1 MNTILVIIAFVAILP
16 VLAFLVSRV
25 KFLDGEYEKMSE
37 KLLEYG
43 NSISANEKTID
54 VLSGSVSKANDDLT
68 FVGLLVDHLVEM
80 HTPKRNK
87 RYAKLDENHK
97 NFKELREVFNHDVK
111 ECAHAMKISM
121 KTARR
126 YENWRIENTNQ

>member
-1 MNTILVIIAFVAILP
+1 MLILLFSLLTLCIIAAVFCLK
-16 VLAFLVSRV
+16 LVHKLYDIV
-25 KFLDGEYEKMSE
+25 DDYEKKFSMLSE
-37 KLLEYG
+37 
-43 NSISANEKTID
+43 SQTANEKTID
-54 VLSGSVSKANDDLT
+54 ELSKSVSKSNDDLT
-68 FVGLLVDHLVEM
+68 FVSLLVDHLVEM

-87 RYAKLDENHK
+87 RYEKLDENHK